1 MATPKEH
8 IEDIRRNNF
17 WIGHE
22 EQNRVVFTMLHK
34 TVKLLS
40 AELYAKDVHFLME
53 LIQNAEDNE
62 YPEGVDPSLEFVL
75 TSCDIT
81 GTGAPATLLV
91 FNNEKGFSAEN
102 MESICSAG
110 LSTKEG
116 NRKHGQIGEKGI
128 GFKSVFMITARP
140 YIFSNGYQIRFTE
153 EPCPHCNIAYMV
165 PEWVEEKPTLS
176 DIKQIY
182 GSASTLPTTVIIL
195 PLKPDKVKPV
205 KEQLSSVHPEILL
218 FLTKIKQLSV
228 REHNENPELNTV
240 SAIAINSE
248 TNFVTRKNIDAESY
262 TLHLSASGNKCEECS
277 YHMWRQKFPV
287 KEESRVERRMDIEEW
302 VITLAFP
309 FGNRLKKG
317 TTSPGVYAF
326 LPTEMVTNF
335 PFIIQADFLLA
346 SSREAIPFDN
356 KWNEG
361 ILDCVPSAFVKAIES
376 LVKTE
381 NAPVSNLPPLFN
393 FLPVKSSS
401 YQELNAVR
409 ESIKAKLVEEN
420 IVPSE
425 SHLEQKYFYKP
436 REVGRLIP
444 AFWKILDKAMGQGVC
459 LNNLSSHGIYI
470 LNSAFDK
477 EEYNEVLDF
486 LGVGSVN
493 NECISSLAKPGS
505 KRVVCLCLS
514 EGLSWLIDWNKE
526 FRFVA
531 NRFFLPKKTHDAI
544 RSCYNKQDLLA
555 WLSDSVKVDDVSA
568 DDYARVLIDYLN
580 SDRKLVVAFAYFL
593 YHSLENYISR
603 ETVEHLCRI
612 MPLVDNY
619 GNVSTEREG
628 VLVPANG
635 SNWVNLI
642 GSNPWRQQSYIE
654 LGEDY
659 LRPCC
664 YAGQSTHGKQFL
676 DFLKSNVG
684 ACDIPNI
691 SPPDAGIPA
700 VYSPLTKHNAF
711 LLLDWIKNLKNNIP
725 QKLLTCIKEGGWLK
739 VTMNGSPS
747 YKPPSESFFLTS
759 SLGTILQNGSVLVD
773 IPLVDQ
779 SFYGDSIHNYK
790 EELKAIGV
798 MFEYSEACQFIGER
812 LMSLAASSNVTRSN
826 VLSILNFA
834 KFLGENYLSPDSLI
848 STIKGGSWLKTD
860 HGYKSPVGSV
870 LFDQEWKVAS
880 QISNIPFIDQAYY
893 GEAILCFKKELQ
905 QLGVVLGFDQH
916 YALVIQHLKSPL
928 YLTSLAD
935 EAVLLVLKCI
945 RYSDSSVYNLLVEAL
960 QSTKCLKTTAGYKS
974 PRECFLLDPE
984 WGCLLQVF
992 NDFPILDLK
1001 FHGSSTSS
1009 WVNELKQLGVLVD
1022 FEVAVEKFARI
1033 FQQKAR
1039 SSSISE
1045 NNVLSFL
1052 SCYRKLEGVS
1062 RKFPPDFMKCIHDEK
1077 WLRIQYCVD
1086 PVSPGECIL
1095 SSPEWE
1101 SISPIT
1107 MLPFIDDRDSCYGKA
1122 IHEYREELKRMGVIV
1137 KLKKGLKFVADGLSI
1152 FVNPSNLTP
1161 ANVLALLKCI
1171 RMSKKKKNSLP
1182 TSFYKKVS
1190 QIWLKT
1196 YDAGGYYSPN
1206 RCYLFNSMWELYLNR
1221 RDAPFIDEEFYGSEI
1236 KSYHEEL
1243 REIGVMD
1250 DVENVC
1256 SLLADNL
1263 DCRSDFATIVR
1274 IYKFL
1279 GEMKWEANSEAAKR
1293 IWIPDGSENGQWV
1306 NPEECVLHDKDGLF
1320 SSQLNV
1326 LDKHYERELLS
1337 FFTSAFRVKSNPS
1350 VDDYCKLWKCW
1361 EGSGQQLSKDE
1372 CCAFWRFVV
1381 DWSTKEQ
1388 KLLADSLVKVPV
1400 DSGSDR
1406 ILLLNKQDVFIP
1418 DDLQLK
1424 DSFEQSSR
1432 SLFVWY
1438 PQSSSPSLPRTQLLE
1453 IYWNLGVRKI
1463 SEYVQREELSLED
1476 GVELEQVNPSDVSIG
1491 RGLVKLILGFLAD
1504 LKLEGEKRHEAVK
1517 CLLNL
1522 TALKTPEPITV
1533 RYSLSLS
1540 SGEIVDARES
1550 RMIRWDKESSKF
1562 FTQAVDRCCGHKLR
1576 LEYATYFSK
1585 IVSEGVLWDREEHI
1599 SALSE
1604 LIKCAFLVEF
1614 DEEAVGFLMK
1624 SKNLQ
1629 IYEEDEKFLA
1639 AEFPSDNKMSI
1650 VMARARW
1657 MAHVFSEYATY
1668 FSEVVSEGVLWDRE
1682 EHISALSELIKC
1694 AFLVEFDEEAVGFL
1708 MKSKN
1713 LQIYED
1719 NEKFLAAEF
1728 PSE

>member
-17 WIGHE
+17 WIGRE
-22 EQNRVVFTMLHK
+22 EQNRVVFKMLHK
-34 TVKLLS
+34 T
-40 AELYAKDVHFLME
+40 
-53 LIQNAEDNE
+53 NAEDNE

-75 TSCDIT
+75 TSRDIT

-116 NRKHGQIGEKGI
+116 NRKRGQIGEKGI
-128 GFKSVFMITARP
+128 GFKSVFLITARP

-182 GSASTLPTTVIIL
+182 GSASALPTTVIIL

-205 KEQLSSVHPEILL
+205 KEQLSSVHPELLL

-228 REHNENPELNTV
+228 REHNENPKHNTV

-248 TNFVTRKNIDAESY
+248 TDFVTRKNIDAESY
-262 TLHLSASGNKCEECS
+262 TLHLSASGNKFEKECR
-277 YHMWRQKFPV
+277 YYMWRQKFPV
-287 KEESRVERRMDIEEW
+287 KEENRVERRMDIEEW

-309 FGNRLKKG
+309 YGERLNRG

-346 SSREAIPFDN
+346 SSREAILFHN

-376 LVKTE
+376 LIKTE
-381 NAPVSNLPPLFN
+381 GAPVSSLPPMFN
-393 FLPVKSSS
+393 FLPVKRSS

-425 SHLEQKYFYKP
+425 SNLEQKYFYKP
-436 REVGRLIP
+436 REVGRLMP
-444 AFWKILDKAMGQGVC
+444 AFWKILDKARGQGVS
-459 LNNLSSHGIYI
+459 LSNLSSHGIYI

-493 NECISSLAKPGS
+493 NQWYAKCIQSSNLVLGVSEDVYLELLIFLADNWSSKFSSTNSRNISLIKYVDLDGNVTLCSISSLAEFGS
-505 KRVVCLCLS
+505 QRVVCLS
-514 EGLSWLIDWNKE
+514 QHLSWLIDWNKE

-531 NRFFLPKKTHDAI
+531 NRFFMPEKTFNAI
-544 RSCYNKQDLLA
+544 RSYYRKEDLLT
-555 WLSDSVKVDDVSA
+555 WLRDCVKVVAVSTYN
-568 DDYARVLIDYLN
+568 YAAVLVDYLN
-580 SDRKLVVAFAYFL
+580 SDRKLVVAYAHFL
-593 YHSLENYISR
+593 YHSSLKNYISQGDVR
-603 ETVEHLCRI
+603 YLCGI

-619 GNVSTEREG
+619 GNVSTKRSG

-642 GSNPWRQQSYIE
+642 GSNPWRQQNYIE

-659 LRPCC
+659 SRPCC
-664 YAGQSTHGKQFL
+664 YAGQSTNGKQFL
-676 DFLKSNVG
+676 EFLKSNVG
-684 ACDIPNI
+684 ASDIPNI
-691 SPPDAGIPA
+691 SPPNAGIPA
-700 VYSPLTKHNAF
+700 VNSPLTKQNAF
-711 LLLDWIKNLKNNIP
+711 LLLDWITNLKNTGIRIP
-725 QKLLTCIKEGGWLK
+725 QKLLTCIKEGGWLR

-779 SFYGDSIHNYK
+779 RFYGENIHDY
-790 EELKAIGV
+790 EAELKAIGV
-798 MFEYSEACQFIGER
+798 MFEYSEACQFIGKR
-812 LMSLAASSNVTRSN
+812 LMWLAASSSVTRSN
-826 VLSILNFA
+826 VLSILNFV
-834 KFLGENYLSPDSLI
+834 KFLRDSYLPLDSFI
-848 STIKGGSWLKTD
+848 SSVREGSWLKTN
-860 HGYKSPVGSV
+860 HGYMSPVGSV

-880 QISNIPFIDQAYY
+880 QISNIPFVDQAYY
-893 GEAILCFKKELQ
+893 GEEIYCFKKELQ
-905 QLGVVLGFDQH
+905 QLGVIVGFNKH
-916 YALVIQHLKSPL
+916 YALVIQRLKSPP

-935 EAVLLVLKCI
+935 EVVLLVLQCI
-945 RYSDSSVYNLLVEAL
+945 RNSDSSFYNKLVQAL

-992 NDFPILDLK
+992 SDIPILDLK

-1009 WVNELKQLGVLVD
+1009 WVNELRKLGVLVD
-1022 FEVAVEKFARI
+1022 FEVAVKAFASI

-1039 SSSISE
+1039 SASISK

-1052 SCYRKLEGVS
+1052 SCYKKLKGMS
-1062 RKFPPDFMKCIHDEK
+1062 HKFPPEFMTCIRDEK
-1077 WLRIQYCVD
+1077 WMRTQYCVD
-1086 PVSPGECIL
+1086 PVRSPRECIL
-1095 SSPEWE
+1095 SGPEWE
-1101 SISPIT
+1101 SISPIA
-1107 MLPFIDDRDSCYGKA
+1107 MLPFIDDRDSCYGEA
-1122 IHEYREELKRMGVIV
+1122 IHEYRKELKSMGVIV
-1137 KLKKGLKFVADGLSI
+1137 QLENGVQFVANGLLN
-1152 FVNPSNLTP
+1152 FVNPSSLTR

-1171 RMSKKKKNSLP
+1171 RISKEKNHHLP
-1182 TSFYKKVS
+1182 ESFYKKVS
-1190 QIWLKT
+1190 QKWLKT
-1196 YDAGGYYSPN
+1196 YNAADYYSPD
-1206 RCYLFNSMWELYLNR
+1206 RCCLFNSKWEVYLNR
-1221 RDAPFIDEEFYGSEI
+1221 RDGPFIDEEFYGSEI
-1236 KSYHEEL
+1236 KSYCEEFK
-1243 REIGVMD
+1243 G
-1250 DVENVC
+1250 N
-1256 SLLADNL
+1256 
-1263 DCRSDFATIVR
+1263 RSKV
-1274 IYKFL
+1274 KL
-1279 GEMKWEANSEAAKR
+1279 QKR
-1293 IWIPDGSENGQWV
+1293 IWIPEGSKNGEWV

-1326 LDKHYERELLS
+1326 LDKHYEWNLLS
-1337 FFTSAFRVKSNPS
+1337 FFTSAFSVKSYPS
-1350 VDDYCKLWKCW
+1350 VDDYCKLWKGW
-1361 EGSGQQLSKDE
+1361 EGSGHQLSKDG
-1372 CCAFWRFVV
+1372 CCAFWRGVV
-1381 DWSTKEQ
+1381 NWSANKQ
-1388 KLLADSLVKVPV
+1388 KLLADCLLKVPV
-1400 DSGSDR
+1400 DSGSDG
-1406 ILLLNKQDVFIP
+1406 ILLLNKQD
-1418 DDLQLK
+1418 
-1424 DSFEQSSR
+1424 
-1432 SLFVWY
+1432 
-1438 PQSSSPSLPRTQLLE
+1438 SSSPSLPRTKLLE
-1453 IYWNLGVRKI
+1453 IYRNLGVRTI
-1463 SEYVQREELSLED
+1463 SESVQKEELSLED
-1476 GVELEQVNPSDVSIG
+1476 GVGLKQVNPSDVSIG
-1491 RGLVKLILGFLAD
+1491 RELVKLIIGFLAD
-1504 LKLEGEKRHEAVK
+1504 LKLEAEKRHEAVK

-1522 TALKTPEPITV
+1522 TALKTPQPITV

-1550 RMIRWDKESSKF
+1550 RMIRWDKETSEF
-1562 FTQAVDRCCGHKLR
+1562 FTQEVDRSCGHKFR
-1576 LEYATYFSK
+1576 IEYATYFSEV
-1585 IVSEGVLWDREEHI
+1585 ISEGVLWDREEHI

-1614 DEEAVGFLMK
+1614 DEEAVGFLLK

-1639 AEFPSDNKMSI
+1639 AE
-1650 VMARARW
+1650 
-1657 MAHVFSEYATY
+1657 
-1668 FSEVVSEGVLWDRE
+1668 L
-1682 EHISALSELIKC
+1682 
-1694 AFLVEFDEEAVGFL
+1694 
-1708 MKSKN
+1708 
-1713 LQIYED
+1713 
-1719 NEKFLAAEF
+1719 

>member
-1 MATPKEH
+1 
-8 IEDIRRNNF
+8 
-17 WIGHE
+17 
-22 EQNRVVFTMLHK
+22 
-34 TVKLLS
+34 
-40 AELYAKDVHFLME
+40 
-53 LIQNAEDNE
+53 
-62 YPEGVDPSLEFVL
+62 
-75 TSCDIT
+75 
-81 GTGAPATLLV
+81 
-91 FNNEKGFSAEN
+91 
-102 MESICSAG
+102 
-110 LSTKEG
+110 
-116 NRKHGQIGEKGI
+116 
-128 GFKSVFMITARP
+128 
-140 YIFSNGYQIRFTE
+140 
-153 EPCPHCNIAYMV
+153 
-165 PEWVEEKPTLS
+165 
-176 DIKQIY
+176 
-182 GSASTLPTTVIIL
+182 
-195 PLKPDKVKPV
+195 
-205 KEQLSSVHPEILL
+205 
-218 FLTKIKQLSV
+218 
-228 REHNENPELNTV
+228 
-240 SAIAINSE
+240 
-248 TNFVTRKNIDAESY
+248 
-262 TLHLSASGNKCEECS
+262 
-277 YHMWRQKFPV
+277 MWRQKFPV

-346 SSREAIPFDN
+346 SSREAILFDN

-381 NAPVSNLPPLFN
+381 NAPVSNLPPMFN

-425 SHLEQKYFYKP
+425 SNLEQKYFYKP
-436 REVGRLIP
+436 REVGRLMP
-444 AFWKILDKAMGQGVC
+444 AFWKILDKAMGQGVS

-493 NECISSLAKPGS
+493 NEWYAKCIQSSNLVLGVSEDVYLELLIFLADNWSSNFSSTNIGNISLIKYVDLNGNVALCSISSLAKPGCKS
-505 KRVVCLCLS
+505 VVCLSKYLQKD
-514 EGLSWLIDWNKE
+514 LSWLIDWNKE
-526 FRFVA
+526 FIFVA
-531 NRFFLPKKTHDAI
+531 NRIFMPKKTHYAI
-544 RSCYNKQDLLA
+544 RSYYKKQDLLT
-555 WLSDSVKVDDVSA
+555 WLTDCVKVVLVSA
-568 DDYARVLIDYLN
+568 YDYARVLIDYLN
-580 SDRKLVVAFAYFL
+580 SDRKLVVAFAHFL
-593 YHSLENYISR
+593 YHSSLENYISR
-603 ETVEHLCRI
+603 ENVEDLCRI

-619 GNVSTEREG
+619 GNVSTKRKG

-676 DFLKSNVG
+676 EFLKSNVG
-684 ACDIPNI
+684 ACDIPDI

-711 LLLDWIKNLKNNIP
+711 LLLDWIKNLKNKGIPIP

-826 VLSILNFA
+826 VLSILNFV
-834 KFLGENYLSPDSLI
+834 KFLGDNYLPPESLI
-848 STIKGGSWLKTD
+848 TSIRRGSWLKTD

-893 GEAILCFKKELQ
+893 GEEILCFKKELQ

-945 RYSDSSVYNLLVEAL
+945 RYSNSSVYNLLVEAL

-1009 WVNELKQLGVLVD
+1009 WVNELKQLGVLLD
-1022 FEVAVEKFARI
+1022 FEVAVKKFASI

-1052 SCYRKLEGVS
+1052 SCYRKLEGMS
-1062 RKFPPDFMKCIHDEK
+1062 RKFPPDFMKCIRDEK
-1077 WLRIQYCVD
+1077 WLRTQYCVD
-1086 PVSPGECIL
+1086 PVRSPRECIL
-1095 SSPEWE
+1095 FCPEWE
-1101 SISPIT
+1101 SISRIA

-1137 KLKKGLKFVADGLSI
+1137 KLEKGVKFVADGLCS
-1152 FVNPSNLTP
+1152 FVNPSSLTP

-1171 RMSKKKKNSLP
+1171 RISNEKKNSLP
-1182 TSFYKKVS
+1182 ESFTKKVS
-1190 QIWLKT
+1190 QKWLKT
-1196 YDAGGYYSPN
+1196 YDAASYYSPN
-1206 RCYLFNSMWELYLNR
+1206 RCCLFDSVWELYLNR
-1221 RDAPFIDEEFYGSEI
+1221 RDGPFIDEEFYGSEI
-1236 KSYHEEL
+1236 KSYREEL
-1243 REIGVMD
+1243 KAIGVIV
-1250 DVENVC
+1250 DVEKGC

-1263 DCRSDFATIVR
+1263 NSHSDFATIVR
-1274 IYKFL
+1274 IYEYL
-1279 GEMKWEANSEAAKR
+1279 GEMKWEANNEAAKR

-1306 NPEECVLHDKDGLF
+1306 NPEKCVLHDKDGLF
-1320 SSQLNV
+1320 SSQLTV
-1326 LDKHYERELLS
+1326 LDKQYERKLLS
-1337 FFTSAFRVKSNPS
+1337 FFTKAFSVQSNPS
-1350 VDDYCKLWKCW
+1350 VDDYFKLWKGW
-1361 EGSGQQLSKDE
+1361 ESSGYQPSKDE
-1372 CCAFWRFVV
+1372 CYAFWRCVV
-1381 DWSTKEQ
+1381 GWSTKKQ

-1418 DDLQLK
+1418 DDLQIK

-1438 PQSSSPSLPRTQLLE
+1438 PRSSSPSLPRTELLE
-1453 IYWNLGVRKI
+1453 IYWNLGVRTI
-1463 SEYVQREELSLED
+1463 SESVQREELSLEH

-1491 RGLVKLILGFLAD
+1491 RGLVKLILGFLTD
-1504 LKLEGEKRHEAVK
+1504 FKLEGEKRHEAVK

-1562 FTQAVDRCCGHKLR
+1562 FTQAVDRCCGHKFR

-1585 IVSEGVLWDREEHI
+1585 VISEGVLWDREELI

-1639 AEFPSDNKMSI
+1639 AEFPSE
-1650 VMARARW
+1650 
-1657 MAHVFSEYATY
+1657 HTY
-1668 FSEVVSEGVLWDRE
+1668 SQNMQST
-1682 EHISALSELIKC
+1682 SQ
-1694 AFLVEFDEEAVGFL
+1694 
-1708 MKSKN
+1708 KSY
-1713 LQIYED
+1713 QRVCYGI
-1719 NEKFLAAEF
+1719 EK
-1728 PSE
+1728 ST

>member
-1 MATPKEH
+1 MESQFEAKRLLYSSLQSTFPSTNEKPKAKKLDEKDAEFGETESPFKMATPKEH

-17 WIGHE
+17 WIGRE
-22 EQNRVVFTMLHK
+22 EQNRVVFKMLHK

-81 GTGAPATLLV
+81 GTGAPASLLV

-195 PLKPDKVKPV
+195 PLKPDKVKTV

-248 TNFVTRKNIDAESY
+248 TNFVTRKNIDAKSY
-262 TLHLSASGNKCEECS
+262 TLHLSASGNKFEECS
-277 YHMWRQKFPV
+277 YYMWRQKFPV

-302 VITLAFP
+302 AVTLAFP

-326 LPTEMVTNF
+326 LPTEMITNF

-346 SSREAIPFDN
+346 SSREAILFDN

-361 ILDCVPSAFVKAIES
+361 ILDCVPFAFVKAIES

-381 NAPVSNLPPLFN
+381 NAPVSNLPPPMFN

-425 SHLEQKYFYKP
+425 SNLEQKYFYKP
-436 REVGRLIP
+436 REVGRLMP
-444 AFWKILDKAMGQGVC
+444 AFWKILDKAMGQGVS

-493 NECISSLAKPGS
+493 NEWYAKCIQSSNLVLGVSEDVYLELLIFLADNWSSNFSSTNIGNISLIKYVDLNGNVALCSISSLAKPGY
-505 KRVVCLCLS
+505 C
-514 EGLSWLIDWNKE
+514 
-526 FRFVA
+526 
-531 NRFFLPKKTHDAI
+531 
-544 RSCYNKQDLLA
+544 
-555 WLSDSVKVDDVSA
+555 VKVVLVSA
-568 DDYARVLIDYLN
+568 YDYACVLIDYLN
-580 SDRKLVVAFAYFL
+580 SDRKLVVAFAHFL
-593 YHSLENYISR
+593 YHSLENHISP
-603 ETVEHLCRI
+603 ENVEDLCRI

-619 GNVSTEREG
+619 GNVSTKRKG

-659 LRPCC
+659 LRPYC

-676 DFLKSNVG
+676 EFLKSNVG
-684 ACDIPNI
+684 ACDIPDI

-700 VYSPLTKHNAF
+700 VYSPLTKQNAF

-826 VLSILNFA
+826 VLSILNF
-834 KFLGENYLSPDSLI
+834 
-848 STIKGGSWLKTD
+848 
-860 HGYKSPVGSV
+860 
-870 LFDQEWKVAS
+870 EWKVAS

-893 GEAILCFKKELQ
+893 GEEILCFKKELQ

-928 YLTSLAD
+928 HLTSLAD

-945 RYSDSSVYNLLVEAL
+945 RHSNSSVYNLLVQAL

-1022 FEVAVEKFARI
+1022 FEVAVKKFASI

-1052 SCYRKLEGVS
+1052 SCYRKLEGMS
-1062 RKFPPDFMKCIHDEK
+1062 RKFPPDFMKCIRDEK
-1077 WLRIQYCVD
+1077 WLRTQYCVD
-1086 PVSPGECIL
+1086 PVRSPRECIL
-1095 SSPEWE
+1095 FCPEWE
-1101 SISPIT
+1101 SISPIA

-1137 KLKKGLKFVADGLSI
+1137 KLEKGVKFVADGLCS
-1152 FVNPSNLTP
+1152 FVNPSSLTP

-1171 RMSKKKKNSLP
+1171 RISNEKKNSL
-1182 TSFYKKVS
+1182 
-1190 QIWLKT
+1190 
-1196 YDAGGYYSPN
+1196 A
-1206 RCYLFNSMWELYLNR
+1206 R
-1221 RDAPFIDEEFYGSEI
+1221 RDGPFIDEEFYGSEI
-1236 KSYHEEL
+1236 KSYREEL
-1243 REIGVMD
+1243 KAIGVIV
-1250 DVENVC
+1250 DVEKGC

-1263 DCRSDFATIVR
+1263 NSHSDFATIVR
-1274 IYKFL
+1274 IYEYL
-1279 GEMKWEANSEAAKR
+1279 GEMKWEANNEAAKR

-1306 NPEECVLHDKDGLF
+1306 NPEKCVLHDKDGLF
-1320 SSQLNV
+1320 SSQLTV
-1326 LDKHYERELLS
+1326 LDKQYERKLLS
-1337 FFTSAFRVKSNPS
+1337 FFTKAFSVQSNPS
-1350 VDDYCKLWKCW
+1350 VDDYFKLWKGW
-1361 EGSGQQLSKDE
+1361 ESSGYQPSKDE
-1372 CCAFWRFVV
+1372 CYAFWRCVV
-1381 DWSTKEQ
+1381 GWSTKKQ

-1418 DDLQLK
+1418 DDLQIK

-1438 PQSSSPSLPRTQLLE
+1438 PQSSSPSLPRTELLE
-1453 IYWNLGVRKI
+1453 IYWNLGVRTI
-1463 SEYVQREELSLED
+1463 SESVQREELSLED
-1476 GVELEQVNPSDVSIG
+1476 GVELEQVNP
-1491 RGLVKLILGFLAD
+1491 R
-1504 LKLEGEKRHEAVK
+1504 EKRHEAVK

-1562 FTQAVDRCCGHKLR
+1562 FTQAVDR
-1576 LEYATYFSK
+1576 
-1585 IVSEGVLWDREEHI
+1585 EEHI

-1639 AEFPSDNKMSI
+1639 AEFPSDNKMSF

-1682 EHISALSELIKC
+1682 EHLSALSELIKC

-1719 NEKFLAAEF
+1719 DEKFLAAEF

>member
-17 WIGHE
+17 WIGRE
-22 EQNRVVFTMLHK
+22 EQNRVVFKMLHK

-81 GTGAPATLLV
+81 GTGAPASLLV

-116 NRKHGQIGEKGI
+116 NRKRGQIGEKGI

-262 TLHLSASGNKCEECS
+262 TLHLSASGNKFEECS
-277 YHMWRQKFPV
+277 YYMWRQKFPV

-302 VITLAFP
+302 AVTLAFP

-326 LPTEMVTNF
+326 LPTEMITNF

-346 SSREAIPFDN
+346 SSREAILFDN

-361 ILDCVPSAFVKAIES
+361 ILDCVPFAFVKAIES

-381 NAPVSNLPPLFN
+381 NAPVSNLPPMFN

-425 SHLEQKYFYKP
+425 SNLEQKYFYKP
-436 REVGRLIP
+436 REVGRLMP
-444 AFWKILDKAMGQGVC
+444 AFWKILDKAMGQGVS

-493 NECISSLAKPGS
+493 NEWYAKCIQSSNLVLGVSEDVYLELLIFLADNWSSNFSSTNIGNISLIKYVDLNGNVALCSISSLAKPGCKS
-505 KRVVCLCLS
+505 VVCLSKYLQKD
-514 EGLSWLIDWNKE
+514 LSWLIDWNKE
-526 FRFVA
+526 FIFVA
-531 NRFFLPKKTHDAI
+531 NRIFMPKKTHYAI
-544 RSCYNKQDLLA
+544 RSCYKKQDLLT
-555 WLSDSVKVDDVSA
+555 WLTDCVKV
-568 DDYARVLIDYLN
+568 VLRII
-580 SDRKLVVAFAYFL
+580 
-593 YHSLENYISR
+593 YHERN
-603 ETVEHLCRI
+603 VEDLCRI

-619 GNVSTEREG
+619 GNVSTKRKG

-659 LRPCC
+659 LRPYC

-676 DFLKSNVG
+676 EFLKSNVG
-684 ACDIPNI
+684 ACDIPDI

-700 VYSPLTKHNAF
+700 VYSPLTKQNAF

-739 VTMNGSPS
+739 GH
-747 YKPPSESFFLTS
+747 YEWFFL
-759 SLGTILQNGSVLVD
+759 NGSVLVD

-826 VLSILNFA
+826 VLSILNFV
-834 KFLGENYLSPDSLI
+834 KFLGENYLPPESLI
-848 STIKGGSWLKTD
+848 SSIRRGSWLKTH

-893 GEAILCFKKELQ
+893 GEEILCFKKELQ

-935 EAVLLVLKCI
+935 EAVLLVLKSI
-945 RYSDSSVYNLLVEAL
+945 RYSNSSVYNLLVQAL

-1009 WVNELKQLGVLVD
+1009 WKTMFCPFSRVTESWRECLVN
-1022 FEVAVEKFARI
+1022 
-1033 FQQKAR
+1033 
-1039 SSSISE
+1039 
-1045 NNVLSFL
+1045 FL
-1052 SCYRKLEGVS
+1052 LIL
-1062 RKFPPDFMKCIHDEK
+1062 MKCIRDEK
-1077 WLRIQYCVD
+1077 WLRTQYCVD
-1086 PVSPGECIL
+1086 PVRSPRECIL
-1095 SSPEWE
+1095 FCPEWE
-1101 SISPIT
+1101 SISPIA

-1137 KLKKGLKFVADGLSI
+1137 KLEKGVKFVADGLCS
-1152 FVNPSNLTP
+1152 FVNPSSLTP

-1171 RMSKKKKNSLP
+1171 RISNEKKNSLP
-1182 TSFYKKVS
+1182 ESFYKKVS
-1190 QIWLKT
+1190 QKWLKT
-1196 YDAGGYYSPN
+1196 YDAANYYSPN
-1206 RCYLFNSMWELYLNR
+1206 RCCLFDSVWELYLNR
-1221 RDAPFIDEEFYGSEI
+1221 RDGPFIDEEFYGSEI
-1236 KSYHEEL
+1236 KSYREEL
-1243 REIGVMD
+1243 KAIGVIV
-1250 DVENVC
+1250 DVEKGC

-1263 DCRSDFATIVR
+1263 NSHSDFATIVR
-1274 IYKFL
+1274 IYEYL
-1279 GEMKWEANSEAAKR
+1279 GEMKWEANNEAAKR

-1320 SSQLNV
+1320 SSQLTV
-1326 LDKHYERELLS
+1326 LDKHYERKLLS
-1337 FFTSAFRVKSNPS
+1337 FFTKAFSVQSNPS
-1350 VDDYCKLWKCW
+1350 VDDYFKLWKGW
-1361 EGSGQQLSKDE
+1361 ESSGYQLSKDE
-1372 CCAFWRFVV
+1372 CYAFWRCVV
-1381 DWSTKEQ
+1381 GWSTEKQ

-1438 PQSSSPSLPRTQLLE
+1438 PQSSSPSLPRTELLE
-1453 IYWNLGVRKI
+1453 IYWNLGVRTI
-1463 SEYVQREELSLED
+1463 SESVQREELSLED

-1491 RGLVKLILGFLAD
+1491 RGLVKLILGFLTD

-1562 FTQAVDRCCGHKLR
+1562 FTQAVDR
-1576 LEYATYFSK
+1576 
-1585 IVSEGVLWDREEHI
+1585 EELI

-1639 AEFPSDNKMSI
+1639 AEFPSESLSYAKRALLCADPFI
-1650 VMARARW
+1650 VSLGNYEQ
-1657 MAHVFSEYATY
+1657 AHVFSEYATY

-1719 NEKFLAAEF
+1719 DAKFLAAEF